1 MLKLCIQHCNTFAK
15 LWKRSR
21 ILGLSPSE
29 GMLLHDQKVSHLNIE
44 YQPSYSVFSRDVT
57 DLSSAMLEVQR
68 TNMAAAH
75 TEQPSQN
82 ALE

>member
-1 MLKLCIQHCNTFAK
+1 MRADRMDHIVLYAGTIHF
-15 LWKRSR
+15 
-21 ILGLSPSE
+21 G
-29 GMLLHDQKVSHLNIE
+29 
-44 YQPSYSVFSRDVT
+44 YSVFSRDVT
-57 DLSSAMLEVQR
+57 DLSSAMLKVQR

>member
-1 MLKLCIQHCNTFAK
+1 MCN
-15 LWKRSR
+15 
-21 ILGLSPSE
+21 
-29 GMLLHDQKVSHLNIE
+29 
-44 YQPSYSVFSRDVT
+44 SVFSRDVT